1 MNRWRYSS
9 YSVSGAVILTAL
21 SYLLYNVGGEYLL
34 LPGTIVEL
42 YFINPVIVTI
52 SSGSFHVVLTVANRY
67 TFNVAIYALMIYAS
81 ILSIAKL
88 RRSRRNGLSSA
99 DI

>member
-1 MNRWRYSS
+1 MNRLRYSS

-21 SYLLYNVGGEYLL
+21 SYLLYSVGGEYLL

-42 YFINPVIVTI
+42 YLINPVIVTI

-67 TFNVAIYALMIYAS
+67 IFNVVIYALMIYAL
-81 ILSIAKL
+81 ILYMAEHRK
-88 RRSRRNGLSSA
+88 SRRNELSSA
-99 DI
+99 DT